1 MSEVKK
7 YAHINVETNKVVNI
21 SRWDGREYLPAKGS
35 MMVQSDSAN
44 IGDDWDP
51 IREEITHIHVI
62 GAPPVIEE
70 EEV

>member
-1 MSEVKK
+1 MKK
-7 YAHINVETNKVVNI
+7 DLRYAIINPSTNKVCNVI
-21 SRWDGREYLPAKGS
+21 VWDGREFLPPSGVILVKNEN
-35 MMVQSDSAN
+35 VN
-44 IGDDWDP
+44 VGDEWDP